1 MQDEPNTPL
10 EDSGTDNVAP
20 SEDDTPDIYD
30 YFDPDEDQDT
40 EETVEDAG
48 TDDETDEAEA
58 DNEDE
63 SQETED
69 DEDAEPKVAI
79 SDETEVSLPDGSTLP
94 LSELKKGYLRQSDFS
109 RKTQELANV
118 RSSTE
123 AEAKRIAAVTDAFID
138 HIAAMLPPEPSP
150 ALAQRDPNAYTRQKA
165 AYDVAVSQV
174 QKIIEASEQAK
185 ETVQTFDSQSHQELL
200 QRENQS
206 LAEKFPETTKADTRQ
221 KFFSHVSEAAEAVGF
236 STDELTKVS
245 DHRLFA
251 LAHWAKRG
259 MEAEKAKEKA
269 REKVKDAPP
278 SAPRKPGQTAAKA
291 GRNKEAM
298 RKAVRSGRLDDVLA
312 VDFDF

>member
-1 MQDEPNTPL
+1 MQDEANTLP
-10 EDSGTDNVAP
+10 EIGGTDNVAP
-20 SEDDTPDIYD
+20 SDDDNLDIYD
-30 YFDPDEDQDT
+30 YFDPEEDT
-40 EETVEDAG
+40 EEVVDDQR

-58 DNEDE
+58 DDE
-63 SQETED
+63 AEGQEADD
-69 DEDAEPKVAI
+69 DEEPKQPV
-79 SDETEVSLPDGSTLP
+79 SDEMEVSLPDGSTVP
-94 LSELKKGYLRQSDFS
+94 LAELKSGYLRQSDYT
-109 RKTQELANV
+109 RKTQEIANV
-118 RSSTE
+118 RSATE

-138 HIAAMLPPEPSP
+138 HIAAMLPPEPP
-150 ALAQRDPNAYTRQKA
+150 AALAQRDPNAFVRQKA

-185 ETVQTFDSQSHQELL
+185 GTVQTFDSQRHKELI

-221 KFFSHVSEAAEAVGF
+221 KFFSSVSEAAEIAGF
-236 STDELTKVS
+236 TPDELSKVS
-245 DHRLFA
+245 DHRLFV